1 MPNSF
6 IPDFTFV
13 KFEAEENQHTGKVVS
28 QLEPLYQE
36 GTTKSERDRDFTGH
50 GFVELKSGQ
59 EVLFDLSQQTLAP
72 NSKITLYRMYL
83 RMKPVSSN
91 INPYILPT
99 LVSGDIR
106 EILAMVKTNH
116 GSFSGS
122 WQAW

>member
-36 GTTKSERDRDFTGH
+36 GATKSERDRDFTGH

-72 NSKITLYRMYL
+72 HSKITLYRMYL

-91 INPYILPT
+91 ILPT
-99 LVSGDIR
+99 LAGGDIR
-106 EILAMVKTNH
+106 EILPMVKTNY

-122 WQAW
+122 RQAW